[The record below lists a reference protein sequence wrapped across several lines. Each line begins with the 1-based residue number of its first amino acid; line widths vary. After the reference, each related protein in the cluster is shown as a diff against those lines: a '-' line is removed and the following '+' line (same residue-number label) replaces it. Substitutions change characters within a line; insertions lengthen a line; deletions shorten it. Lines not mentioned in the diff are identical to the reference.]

1 MQVWLTASQLAKYAD
16 VPKGS
21 LGYYVAAGLL
31 VPSVRRAATKGQP
44 HIFGFEDVVIA
55 RTITQLRLATVS
67 IKGMR
72 GIAGFWRSDGGRAL
86 LSAISAEV
94 KKKED
99 GSYERTSVE
108 KVFVV
113 LSDGTFAEDGNR
125 KVLDLTRG
133 HESPVIHIVDAGQLV
148 EQVTI
153 DLTEAMMRHEFVPP
167 SAGGRVPREE
177 RQKRRRASRGDRPAT
192 GSAELD
198 EKKPRGGK

>member
-1 MQVWLTASQLAKYAD
+1 VQVWLTASQLAKYAN

-31 VPSVRRAATKGQP
+31 LPSVRRASTKGQP

-67 IKGMR
+67 VEGMR
-72 GIAGFWRSDGGRAL
+72 GIAGFWRSDSGRAL

-99 GSYERTSVE
+99 GSYGKTSVE

-125 KVLDLTRG
+125 RVLELTRD
-133 HESPVIHIVDAGQLV
+133 HRSPVIHVVDAGQLV

-153 DLTEAMMRHEFVPP
+153 DLTEAMMRHEFVQPGP
-167 SAGGRVPREE
+167 GGRVPRE
-177 RQKRRRASRGDRPAT
+177 RKPKQVRR
-192 GSAELD
+192 
-198 EKKPRGGK
+198 PRGERTAATHQLAKKKSHGAK